1 MSGRPRRRLLT
12 VAHSYCVDLNRRL
25 AQELAATGE
34 WDVTAVGP
42 ERFRGDFGWHTFE
55 PHASEPCAAVP
66 IPAHFSRRVHLMLY
80 GRKLGALLK
89 EPWDLVHCWEE
100 PYVASAAQVAFSV
113 GRSVPVVFATFQNIA
128 KKYPPPF
135 NWFERYTM
143 ARAAGVIAFG
153 RTVFEVVSARTP
165 PHTPM
170 RVISPGVDVARFKP
184 DADARARVR
193 ASYGW
198 RDGTPV
204 VGFVGRFVEQKGL
217 QLLMDALERLQTPWR
232 ALLVGGGPLE
242 SDVREWSRRHGD
254 RVRIETSVA
263 HDDVPAYLN
272 AMDLLCAPSQT
283 TPQWREQFGRMLI
296 EAFACGVPV
305 VASDSGEIPHVV
317 ADAGLVVAE
326 RDIAGW
332 TDAIGRLIGDQSMR
346 VGLADRGRS
355 RAETV
360 FSWPVVARQ
369 HLDFFEDIVS
379 RS

>member
-1 MSGRPRRRLLT
+1 MSGPRRRRLLT

-42 ERFRGDFGWHTFE
+42 ARFRGDFGWHTFE
-55 PHASEPCAAVP
+55 PRASEPCATVP
-66 IPAHFSRRVHLMLY
+66 IPAHFSRRVHLMVY
-80 GRKLGALLK
+80 GRKLGELLK

-113 GRSVPVVFATFQNIA
+113 GRSAPVVFATFQNIA
-128 KKYPPPF
+128 KSYPPPF
-135 NWFERYTM
+135 SWFERYTM

-153 RTVFEVVSARTP
+153 RTVFDVVSARTP
-165 PHTPM
+165 SHTPM

-184 DADARARVR
+184 DAGARARVL

-198 RDGTPV
+198 QDGPPV

-217 QLLMDALERLQTPWR
+217 PLLMEALDRLHAPWR

-242 SDVREWSRRHGD
+242 SDLRAWSRRYGD

-263 HDDVPAYLN
+263 HDDVPAHLN

-283 TPQWREQFGRMLI
+283 TPQWR
-296 EAFACGVPV
+296 
-305 VASDSGEIPHVV
+305 
-317 ADAGLVVAE
+317 
-326 RDIAGW
+326 
-332 TDAIGRLIGDQSMR
+332 
-346 VGLADRGRS
+346 
-355 RAETV
+355 
-360 FSWPVVARQ
+360 
-369 HLDFFEDIVS
+369 
-379 RS
+379 